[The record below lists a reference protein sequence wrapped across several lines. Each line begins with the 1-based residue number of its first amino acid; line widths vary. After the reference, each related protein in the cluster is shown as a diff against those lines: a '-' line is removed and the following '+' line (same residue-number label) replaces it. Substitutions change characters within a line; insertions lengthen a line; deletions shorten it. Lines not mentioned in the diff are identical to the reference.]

1 MARRIR
7 PVGHEDRLSLVDHLD
22 ELRTRIILSLVA
34 FGVALAL
41 CFWQNHLIL
50 RIVNDPLNGRKP
62 ITLGVAEPF
71 TTTFTLSA
79 YAAILIALPVVLYQL
94 YAFILPAFTPG
105 ERRVAMPLLLMVPFL
120 FIGGVV
126 FGYYVV
132 LPAAL
137 KFLLHFNTDQFRVE
151 IRARD
156 YYSFVS
162 MTLVACGLLFQIP
175 VGILGLNRM
184 GIVTPRQLRKNR
196 RDAFKGGGGSSSAEK
211 TIQKQID
218 NAQKQLAANPHNQAA
233 LQQLIRDNYQLASLS
248 ADQTTGTFSADGK
261 KNLQQASIAWQ
272 RYLAT
277 NPA

>member
-7 PVGHEDRLSLVDHLD
+7 PVGHEDRLSIVDHLD
-22 ELRTRIILSLVA
+22 ELRTRIILSLLT
-34 FGVALAL
+34 FGVALGL

-71 TTTFTLSA
+71 TTTFTLAA
-79 YAAILIALPVVLYQL
+79 YAAILISLPVLLYHL
-94 YAFILPAFTPG
+94 YAFILPAFTPT
-105 ERRVAMPLLLMVPFL
+105 ERRVAMPLLMMVPFL
-120 FIGGVV
+120 FIAGVV

-156 YYSFVS
+156 YYSFVT

-175 VGILGLNRM
+175 VGILGLNRL
-184 GIVTPRQLRKNR
+184 GVVTPRQLRKNR
-196 RDAFKGGGGSSSAEK
+196 RYAILVIAVLAMLLPGVDPVSMLIEMVPMIVLYELSILLAVAFGRPSEEVSDQIVSAE
-211 TIQKQID
+211 
-218 NAQKQLAANPHNQAA
+218 
-233 LQQLIRDNYQLASLS
+233 
-248 ADQTTGTFSADGK
+248 G
-261 KNLQQASIAWQ
+261 
-272 RYLAT
+272 
-277 NPA
+277 

>member
-22 ELRTRIILSLVA
+22 ELRTRIVLSLFA

-71 TTTFTLSA
+71 TTTFTLAA
-79 YAAILIALPVVLYQL
+79 YAAILISLPVVLYQL

-137 KFLLHFNTDQFRVE
+137 KFLLHFNTDQFQVQ

-175 VGILGLNRM
+175 VGILGLNRL

-196 RDAFKGGGGSSSAEK
+196 RYAILVIAVLAMLLPGVDPVSMLIEMVPMIVLYELSILLAVAFGRPSEEVSDRIVSAE
-211 TIQKQID
+211 
-218 NAQKQLAANPHNQAA
+218 
-233 LQQLIRDNYQLASLS
+233 
-248 ADQTTGTFSADGK
+248 G
-261 KNLQQASIAWQ
+261 
-272 RYLAT
+272 
-277 NPA
+277 

>member
-7 PVGHEDRLSLVDHLD
+7 PVGHEDR
-22 ELRTRIILSLVA
+22 LSLVA

-71 TTTFTLSA
+71 TTTFTLAA
-79 YAAILIALPVVLYQL
+79 YAAILISLPVVLYQL
-94 YAFILPAFTPG
+94 YAFILPVFTPG

-137 KFLLHFNTDQFRVE
+137 KFLLHFNTDQFQVQ

-196 RDAFKGGGGSSSAEK
+196 RYAILVIAVLAMLLPGVDPVSMLIEMVPMIVLYELSILLAVAFGRPSEEVSDRIASAE
-211 TIQKQID
+211 
-218 NAQKQLAANPHNQAA
+218 
-233 LQQLIRDNYQLASLS
+233 
-248 ADQTTGTFSADGK
+248 G
-261 KNLQQASIAWQ
+261 
-272 RYLAT
+272 
-277 NPA
+277 

>member
-71 TTTFTLSA
+71 TTTFTLAA
-79 YAAILIALPVVLYQL
+79 YAAILISLPVVLYQL

-137 KFLLHFNTDQFRVE
+137 KFLLHFNTDQFQVQ

-196 RDAFKGGGGSSSAEK
+196 RYAILVIAVLAMLLPGVDPVSMLIEMVPMIVLYELSILLAVAFGRPSEEVSDRIASAE
-211 TIQKQID
+211 
-218 NAQKQLAANPHNQAA
+218 
-233 LQQLIRDNYQLASLS
+233 
-248 ADQTTGTFSADGK
+248 G
-261 KNLQQASIAWQ
+261 
-272 RYLAT
+272 
-277 NPA
+277 

>member
-7 PVGHEDRLSLVDHLD
+7 PVGHEDHLD

-71 TTTFTLSA
+71 TTTFTLAA
-79 YAAILIALPVVLYQL
+79 YAAILISLPVVLYQL

-137 KFLLHFNTDQFRVE
+137 KFLLHFNTDQFQVQ

-175 VGILGLNRM
+175 VAILGLNRM

-196 RDAFKGGGGSSSAEK
+196 RYAILVIAVVAMLLPGVDPVSMLIEMVPMIVLYELSILLAVAFGRPSEEVSDRIASAE
-211 TIQKQID
+211 
-218 NAQKQLAANPHNQAA
+218 
-233 LQQLIRDNYQLASLS
+233 
-248 ADQTTGTFSADGK
+248 G
-261 KNLQQASIAWQ
+261 
-272 RYLAT
+272 
-277 NPA
+277 

>member
-71 TTTFTLSA
+71 TTTFTLAA
-79 YAAILIALPVVLYQL
+79 YAAILISLPVVLYQL

-137 KFLLHFNTDQFRVE
+137 KFLLHFNTDQFQVQ

-196 RDAFKGGGGSSSAEK
+196 RYAILVIAVVAMLLPGVDPVSMLIEMVPMIVLYELSILLAVAFGRPSEEVSDRIASAE
-211 TIQKQID
+211 
-218 NAQKQLAANPHNQAA
+218 
-233 LQQLIRDNYQLASLS
+233 
-248 ADQTTGTFSADGK
+248 G
-261 KNLQQASIAWQ
+261 
-272 RYLAT
+272 
-277 NPA
+277 

>member
-71 TTTFTLSA
+71 TTTFTLAA
-79 YAAILIALPVVLYQL
+79 YAAILISLPVVLYQL

-137 KFLLHFNTDQFRVE
+137 KFLLHFNTDQFQVQ

-175 VGILGLNRM
+175 VAILGLNRM
-184 GIVTPRQLRKNR
+184 GIVTPRQLRKSR
-196 RDAFKGGGGSSSAEK
+196 RDAILVIAVGAMLPPGGG
-211 TIQKQID
+211 
-218 NAQKQLAANPHNQAA
+218 PVRV
-233 LQQLIRDNYQLASLS
+233 LIEMVLM
-248 ADQTTGTFSADGK
+248 
-261 KNLQQASIAWQ
+261 
-272 RYLAT
+272 
-277 NPA
+277 